1 MQLIPTV
8 FRMFERRM
16 ASPFWRRLTHVYE
29 RYAEWRAARRAR
41 RPGAEHDRLDD
52 RFCARPFES
61 FELQENGSVHLCCPA
76 WLRHRAG
83 NLNDTTAAEIWNS
96 PAAQDI
102 RRGILDGS
110 FRHCNRDLC
119 PEIQAGTLPT
129 RAAAAAANPRHRAI
143 IEGNSTRIEGIPAF
157 INLANDK
164 SCNLSCPSCRT
175 QRIQFNNGPGY
186 EARKRL
192 QDRLVASFFAVP
204 TDQPFVVNVTGSG
217 DPFGSRIFRDFLF
230 ALDKARFPSM
240 RVNLQTNGVL
250 LTEKTWLNLR
260 KIHGA
265 VGSVL
270 VSFDAATEAT
280 YSVTRRGGDWR
291 QLLENM
297 AFLSGLRR
305 AGGIGELILYFVVQK
320 ANFREMADFVRLG
333 KRFAADRVFF
343 SRAVNWGT
351 WSAAE
356 YDDQC
361 VWNLRHPLHA
371 EFARAIADPILADPV
386 VFLGNLAELRRTAL
400 GRAADAAA
408 PAN

>member
-8 FRMFERRM
+8 FRIFERRM

-29 RYAEWRAARRAR
+29 RYAEWRTARRAR
-41 RPGAEHDRLDD
+41 QPSTKSVALEE
-52 RFCARPFES
+52 RFCAKPFES

-76 WLRHRAG
+76 WLRQRAG
-83 NLNDTTAAEIWNS
+83 NLNDSTAAGIWNS

-110 FRHCNRDLC
+110 FRHCNHDLC
-119 PEIQAGTLPT
+119 PEIQSGTLPT
-129 RAAAAAANPRHRAI
+129 RAAAAANPRYRAI
-143 IEGNSTRIEGIPAF
+143 IAENRTRIEGIPAF

-175 QRIQFNNGPGY
+175 HRIQFNDGPGY

-192 QDRLVASFFAVP
+192 QERLVASFFAVP
-204 TDQPFVVNVTGSG
+204 SDQPFVVNVTGSG

-230 ALDKARFPSM
+230 DLDRAKFPRM
-240 RVNLQTNGVL
+240 QVDFQTNGVL
-250 LTEKTWLNLR
+250 FTEKTWGNLR

-265 VGSVL
+265 IGTVR
-270 VSFDAATEAT
+270 VSFDAASEAT
-280 YSVTRRGGDWR
+280 YAITRRGGDWR

-297 AFLSGLRR
+297 EFLAGRRR
-305 AGGIGELILYFVVQK
+305 AGEIGELILYFVVQK
-320 ANFREMADFVRLG
+320 ANFREMAEFARLG
-333 KRFAADRVFF
+333 KRFGADRIFF

-351 WSAAE
+351 WGAAE

-361 VWNLRHPLHA
+361 VWSPQHPLHA
-371 EFARAIADPILADPV
+371 EFTQAIADPILADPAV
-386 VFLGNLAELRRTAL
+386 YLGNLADAR
-400 GRAADAAA
+400 RAALDHVADALL

>member
-8 FRMFERRM
+8 FRIFERRM
-16 ASPFWRRLTHVYE
+16 ASPFWRRLTHLYE
-29 RYAEWRAARRAR
+29 RYAEWRSARRAR
-41 RPGAEHDRLDD
+41 RPSAKSAGLAD
-52 RFCARPFES
+52 RFCAKPFES

-76 WLRHRAG
+76 WLRQRAG
-83 NLNDTTAAEIWNS
+83 NLDDSTAAEIWNS

-110 FRHCNRDLC
+110 FRHCNHDLC

-129 RAAAAAANPRHRAI
+129 REAAAANARHRAI
-143 IEGNSTRIEGIPAF
+143 IAENRTRIDGIPAF

-175 QRIQFNNGPGY
+175 QRIQFNDGPGY

-192 QDRLVASFFAVP
+192 QDRLVDSFFAVP
-204 TDQPFVVNVTGSG
+204 ADQPFVVNVTGSG

-230 ALDKARFPSM
+230 ALDRARFPRM
-240 RVNLQTNGVL
+240 KVDLQTNGVL
-250 LTEKTWLNLR
+250 LTEKTWGNLR

-265 VGSVL
+265 IGTVRI
-270 VSFDAATEAT
+270 SFDAASEVT
-280 YSVTRRGGDWR
+280 YAITRRGGDWR
-291 QLLENM
+291 QLLVNM
-297 AFLSGLRR
+297 EFLAGRRR
-305 AGGIGELILYFVVQK
+305 AGEIGELILYFVVQK
-320 ANFREMADFVRLG
+320 ANFREMADFARLG
-333 KRFAADRVFF
+333 KRFGVDRIFF

-351 WSAAE
+351 WSAAA

-361 VWNLRHPLHA
+361 VWNPRHPLHA
-371 EFARAIADPILADPV
+371 EFARAIADPILADPA
-386 VFLGNLAELRRTAL
+386 VFLGNLADARRAAL
-400 GRAADAAA
+400 GRAADALL